1 MRRASRD
8 PRAAALG
15 CLLAAALTLSGPG
28 RPGAAPAI
36 TVAVLD
42 FDTSG
47 APALGP
53 NGGIMA
59 GELLAAALS
68 ARDGVHLVE
77 RTSLRRALEEQTL
90 GLAGVVDPATAARVR
105 RLVGAQVL
113 VTGRV
118 FSVANRLVVSVRAVD
133 TETGHVEA
141 VVAEGRPGDDLRALS
156 GGVAEKIARLL
167 SERGEAL
174 APGRERA
181 RVADAGSDLAR
192 ELAGTALPRVSIRVR
207 ETVLNVEE
215 PHSVAAD
222 ELIAF
227 LIAANIEVRRAGE
240 QGLPVELDEYLAKPE
255 APAGADVVI
264 LGKAAG
270 RFGLRT
276 GDLVSVK
283 ARVKLTAVDTATRR
297 VLAVTETEAK
307 EIDVAPHEAA
317 VQAIVSATR
326 EASRDFVLKLVR
338 AWNRKAPGGSA
349 DLREPAQDK

>member
-8 PRAAALG
+8 RRAAALG
-15 CLLAAALTLSGPG
+15 CLLAAALTLWGPG
-28 RPGAAPAI
+28 RPAAAPAI

-42 FDTSG
+42 FDASG
-47 APALGP
+47 APVLGP
-53 NGGIMA
+53 NGGVMA

-68 ARDGVHLVE
+68 ARDGVQLVE
-77 RTSLRRALEEQTL
+77 RAALRRALEEQTL

-118 FSVANRLVVSVRAVD
+118 FSVGNHLVVSARAVG

-156 GGVAEKIARLL
+156 GGVADRIARLL
-167 SERGEAL
+167 AERGEAL
-174 APGRERA
+174 VAGRERA
-181 RVADAGSDLAR
+181 RVAAAGSDLAR
-192 ELAGTALPRVSIRVR
+192 ELAGAALPRVSIRVR

-215 PHSVAAD
+215 SHSVAAD

-227 LIAANIEVRRAGE
+227 LIAAGIEVRQAGE
-240 QGLPVELDEYLAKPE
+240 QGVSVELDEYLAKPM
-255 APAGADVVI
+255 APAEADVVI

-270 RFGLRT
+270 QFGLRT
-276 GDLVSVK
+276 GDLVSAK

-307 EIDVAPHEAA
+307 EIDVAPREAA
-317 VQAIVSATR
+317 VQAIASATR
-326 EASRDFVLKLVR
+326 EASRDFVLRLVR
-338 AWNRKAPGGSA
+338 AWNRKAPGGNA
-349 DLREPAQDK
+349 DLLAPAQDK

>member
-1 MRRASRD
+1 V
-8 PRAAALG
+8 LG
-15 CLLAAALTLSGPG
+15 GLLTAALTFSGPG
-28 RPGAAPAI
+28 RPSAAPAI

-42 FDTSG
+42 FDAGG

-77 RTSLRRALEEQTL
+77 RTALRRALEEQTI
-90 GLAGVVDPATAARVR
+90 GLTGAVDPATAARVR

-118 FSVANRLVVSVRAVD
+118 LSIGNRLVVSARAVG
-133 TETGHVEA
+133 TESGRVEA
-141 VVAEGRPGDDLRALS
+141 VLAEGRPGDDLRALS

-167 SERGEAL
+167 SERGETL
-174 APGRERA
+174 VPGHERA
-181 RVADAGSDLAR
+181 RVADASADLAR
-192 ELAGTALPRVSIRVR
+192 VLAGSALPRVSVRVR

-215 PHSVAAD
+215 PQSVAAD
-222 ELIAF
+222 ELIAV
-227 LIAANIEVRRAGE
+227 LLAANIEVRRSRE
-240 QGLPVELDEYLAKPE
+240 PGLPVELDEYLGKPE
-255 APAGADVVI
+255 MPAGTDVMI

-270 RFGLRT
+270 QFGLRT

-283 ARVKLTAVDTATRR
+283 ARVTLTAVDTATRR
-297 VLAVTETEAK
+297 VLAMTDSEAREVDVT
-307 EIDVAPHEAA
+307 PREAA
-317 VQAIVSATR
+317 VQAIAIATR

-338 AWNRKAPGGSA
+338 AWNRPAPGGNA
-349 DLREPAQDK
+349 DLRSLVPDQ

>member
-1 MRRASRD
+1 VGRASRD
-8 PRAAALG
+8 RRAAALG
-15 CLLAAALTLSGPG
+15 GLLVAALILGGPG
-28 RPGAAPAI
+28 RPVAAPAI

-42 FDTSG
+42 FDASG

-53 NGGIMA
+53 NGGVMT

-68 ARDGVHLVE
+68 ARGGVHLVE
-77 RTSLRRALEEQTL
+77 RTALDRALEEQTL

-105 RLVGAQVL
+105 RMVGAQVL

-118 FSVANRLVVSVRAVD
+118 LSVTNHLVVSARVVA
-133 TETGHVEA
+133 TETGQVEV

-167 SERGEAL
+167 SERGETF

-181 RVADAGSDLAR
+181 GVTEVSTDLAR
-192 ELAGTALPRVSIRVR
+192 ELAGAALPRVSIRVR

-227 LIAANIEVRRAGE
+227 LIAANIEVRRAVE
-240 QGLPVELDEYLAKPE
+240 AGLPVELDEYLGKPE
-255 APAGADVVI
+255 APASADVVI
-264 LGKAAG
+264 LGKAVG
-270 RFGLRT
+270 QFGLRT
-276 GDLVSVK
+276 GDLVSAK

-297 VLAVTETEAK
+297 VLAMTETEAK
-307 EIDVAPHEAA
+307 EIDVAPREAA
-317 VQAIVSATR
+317 VQAIASATR

-338 AWNRKAPGGSA
+338 AWNRKVPGGNA
-349 DLREPAQDK
+349 DSREPAQDE

>member
-1 MRRASRD
+1 
-8 PRAAALG
+8 
-15 CLLAAALTLSGPG
+15 
-28 RPGAAPAI
+28 
-36 TVAVLD
+36 VAVLD
-42 FDTSG
+42 FDASG

-53 NGGIMA
+53 NGGIVA

-118 FSVANRLVVSVRAVD
+118 FSVANRLDVSARAVD

-181 RVADAGSDLAR
+181 RVADASSDLAR
-192 ELAGTALPRVSIRVR
+192 ELAGAALPRVSIRVR
-207 ETVLNVEE
+207 ETVLHVEE

-240 QGLPVELDEYLAKPE
+240 QDLPVELDEYLAKPV

-283 ARVKLTAVDTATRR
+283 ARVTLTAVDTATRR

-307 EIDVAPHEAA
+307 EIDVAPREAA

>member
-1 MRRASRD
+1 VRRASRD
-8 PRAAALG
+8 RRAAALG
-15 CLLAAALTLSGPG
+15 CLLAAALTLSEPG
-28 RPGAAPAI
+28 HLVAAPAI
-36 TVAVLD
+36 AVAVLD
-42 FDTSG
+42 FDARG

-53 NGGIMA
+53 NGGVMA

-77 RTSLRRALEEQTL
+77 RTALRRALEEQTL

-118 FSVANRLVVSVRAVD
+118 FSVGNRLVVSARAVG

-174 APGRERA
+174 VPGRERT
-181 RVADAGSDLAR
+181 RVAEASSDLAR
-192 ELAGTALPRVSIRVR
+192 ELAGAALPRVSIRMR
-207 ETVLNVEE
+207 ETLLNVEE

-222 ELIAF
+222 ELTA
-227 LIAANIEVRRAGE
+227 LLLAANIDVRAAGE
-240 QGLPVELDEYLAKPE
+240 PGLPVELDEYLSKPDSSAE
-255 APAGADVVI
+255 
-264 LGKAAG
+264 AAG
-270 RFGLRT
+270 QFGLRT
-276 GDLVSVK
+276 GDLVSAK

-307 EIDVAPHEAA
+307 EIDVAPREAA
-317 VQAIVSATR
+317 VQAIASATR

-338 AWNRKAPGGSA
+338 AWNRKAPGGNA
-349 DLREPAQDK
+349 DLRSPAQDK

>member
-1 MRRASRD
+1 VRRASRD
-8 PRAAALG
+8 RRAAALG
-15 CLLAAALTLSGPG
+15 CLLAAALTLSEPG
-28 RPGAAPAI
+28 HLVAAPAI
-36 TVAVLD
+36 AVAVLD
-42 FDTSG
+42 FDARG

-53 NGGIMA
+53 NGGVMA

-77 RTSLRRALEEQTL
+77 RTALRRALEEQTL

-118 FSVANRLVVSVRAVD
+118 FSVGNRLVVSARAVG

-174 APGRERA
+174 VPGRERT
-181 RVADAGSDLAR
+181 RVAEASSDLAR
-192 ELAGTALPRVSIRVR
+192 ELAGAALPRVSIRMR
-207 ETVLNVEE
+207 ETLLNVEE

-222 ELIAF
+222 ELTA
-227 LIAANIEVRRAGE
+227 LLLAANIDVRAAGE
-240 QGLPVELDEYLAKPE
+240 PGLPVELDEYLSKPDSS
-255 APAGADVVI
+255 AGADVVI

-270 RFGLRT
+270 QFGLRT
-276 GDLVSVK
+276 GDLVSAK

-307 EIDVAPHEAA
+307 EIDVAPREAA
-317 VQAIVSATR
+317 VQAIASATR

-338 AWNRKAPGGSA
+338 AWNRKAPGGNA
-349 DLREPAQDK
+349 DLRSPAQDK

>member
-1 MRRASRD
+1 
-8 PRAAALG
+8 
-15 CLLAAALTLSGPG
+15 LAATAV
-28 RPGAAPAI
+28 

-53 NGGIMA
+53 NGGVMA

-77 RTSLRRALEEQTL
+77 RTALRRALEEQTL

-118 FSVANRLVVSVRAVD
+118 FSLGNRLVASARAVG

-156 GGVAEKIARLL
+156 GGMADKIARLL

-174 APGRERA
+174 VPGRERP

-192 ELAGTALPRVSIRVR
+192 ELAGAALPRVSIRVR
-207 ETVLNVEE
+207 ETVLNLEE

-222 ELIAF
+222 ELIA
-227 LIAANIEVRRAGE
+227 LLVAANIDVRAARE
-240 QGLPVELDEYLAKPE
+240 PGLTVELDQYLSQPE
-255 APAGADVVI
+255 SSAGADVVI

-270 RFGLRT
+270 QFGLRT
-276 GDLVSVK
+276 GDLVSAK

-307 EIDVAPHEAA
+307 EIDVAPREAA
-317 VQAIVSATR
+317 VQAIASATR
-326 EASRDFVLKLVR
+326 EASRDFVVKLVR
-338 AWNRKAPGGSA
+338 AWNRKAP
-349 DLREPAQDK
+349 AQDK